1 MDIMCADYYFWYHVS
16 TLVQEV
22 SCTHVR
28 MLGNK
33 EKIYFVGCIEHSSVI
48 LISDRASPELSSSQC
63 VKFICDI

>member
-22 SCTHVR
+22 SSTHVR

-33 EKIYFVGCIEHSSVI
+33 EKYILLVVSSI
-48 LISDRASPELSSSQC
+48 RA
-63 VKFICDI
+63 